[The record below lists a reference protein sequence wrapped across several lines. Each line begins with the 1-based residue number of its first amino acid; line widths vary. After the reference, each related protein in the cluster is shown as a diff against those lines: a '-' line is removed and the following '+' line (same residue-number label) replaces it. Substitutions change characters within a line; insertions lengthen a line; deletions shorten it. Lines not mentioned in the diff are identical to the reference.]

1 MTTVSERY
9 FNDTNFF
16 FKVLRT
22 MNMLE
27 PGRAVVSLSK
37 LFFILMMFIMVW
49 IAITSPDQVVALV
62 VAISGTALS
71 VLNYSKRR
79 SDNLRAGIGH
89 EYIQPSNLPL
99 ESDEPVIE

>member
-1 MTTVSERY
+1 MAASERY

-22 MNMLE
+22 MNLLE
-27 PGRAVVSLSK
+27 PGRAVISLSK
-37 LFFILMMFIMVW
+37 LFFILMMYIMVH

-71 VLNYSKRR
+71 VLNYGHRR
-79 SDNLRAGIGH
+79 NKNFEQGIGIG
-89 EYIQPSNLPL
+89 EVNPSNLPL
-99 ESDEPVIE
+99 ESEEPVIE

>member
-1 MTTVSERY
+1 MAVSERY

-22 MNMLE
+22 MNLLE
-27 PGRAVVSLSK
+27 PGRAVISLSK

-71 VLNYSKRR
+71 VLNYGHRR
-79 SDNLRAGIGH
+79 NKAFESGIGVGH
-89 EYIQPSNLPL
+89 VQPSNIPL
-99 ESDEPVIE
+99 ETPEPVIE